1 MSLSGNFRT
10 MSAGDLLQWLGLAQK
25 TGTLHVNSHSVEKK
39 VFFEHGRVIS
49 SASNDPREYLGQFL
63 MSHGYITE
71 KELRKAMEVQEQS
84 RILIGKILVMIN
96 AITEADLIRL
106 MRLKAEE
113 EIYDIFLWNEGEF
126 SFADGEL
133 PEMEMI
139 PLDIDIA
146 AIIMEGTRR
155 VDEWRRIREL
165 VPTRAMIPVIE
176 RPIDLSA
183 LREVQRTILQAV
195 NGRRAVEDIILESRS
210 SYFVVAKTIYDFVRG
225 GSMRMIEPDTA
236 AQQRVLPDV
245 FLDSDAEVTSLLS
258 RAHTALRTSEYE
270 KSLRLLKAA
279 MNLDPENGKIRSAL
293 KGAETLILG
302 ELKKEGINS
311 SKVPRLV
318 KPLEEIST
326 MNFTPNEGF
335 LLSRI
340 NGSWDLGS
348 IVKVSPMREI
358 DAMLIFYKLGKQG
371 VVRFE
376 K

>member
-1 MSLSGNFRT
+1 
-10 MSAGDLLQWLGLAQK
+10 
-25 TGTLHVNSHSVEKK
+25 
-39 VFFEHGRVIS
+39 
-49 SASNDPREYLGQFL
+49 
-63 MSHGYITE
+63 
-71 KELRKAMEVQEQS
+71 
-84 RILIGKILVMIN
+84 
-96 AITEADLIRL
+96 
-106 MRLKAEE
+106 
-113 EIYDIFLWNEGEF
+113 
-126 SFADGEL
+126 
-133 PEMEMI
+133 MI

>member
-1 MSLSGNFRT
+1 MSLSGSFKS
-10 MSAGDLLQWLGLAQK
+10 MSPGDLLQWLGLSQK
-25 TGTLHVNSHSVEKK
+25 TGTLLINGQNVEKK
-39 VFFEHGRVIS
+39 VFFHNGLVIS

-71 KELRKAMEVQEQS
+71 KELKKAMEVQEQS

-96 AITEADLIRL
+96 AITEGDLLRL

-113 EIYDIFLWNEGEF
+113 EIYDVFLWNEGEF
-126 SFADGEL
+126 HFIDDEL

-139 PLDIDIA
+139 PLHIDVA

-176 RPIDLSA
+176 RPIDLST
-183 LREVQRTILQAV
+183 LSEVQRTIVQAV
-195 NGRRAVEDIILESRS
+195 NGRRAIEDIILESRS
-210 SYFVVAKTIYDFVRG
+210 SYFVVAKTIYDFVR
-225 GSMRMIEPDTA
+225 SNAIKVLQPDTA
-236 AQQRVLPDV
+236 VQQRITPDV

-279 MNLDPENGKIRSAL
+279 TNLDPENGKIRSAL

-302 ELKKEGINS
+302 ELKKEGITHAR
-311 SKVPRLV
+311 VPKLA
-318 KPLEEIST
+318 KPFEEISS
-326 MNFTPNEGF
+326 MNFSPNEGF

-358 DAMLIFYKLGKQG
+358 DAMLIFHKLVRQG